1 MEETA
6 PLRAHPTLLLAALIG
21 AAALASGAALGATG
35 TPLGKAATGEECRA
49 SPRGGLPPLPDAPPP
64 LDVYCGDVTEP
75 AGAVWIDTLPAGT
88 QRDKAGIES
97 TAKRTIEGQSI
108 ERRMSCAA
116 GEPLGGDGGALVY
129 SCTLKAGNWP
139 QVVLRVAVGGRLYQ
153 AEGLP
158 SMLGVLAKA
167 IDTAAGRSAF
177 PEAAAADLQRRQA
190 ALGSSAIGSGEL
202 LRFNEY
208 MRLGRLYNSTRNYP
222 ASEDA
227 FRKALEVQNRVF
239 GPASPGAGEVLME
252 LALAVSHQ
260 GRFDEAGALFR
271 RAEPIVQKRDEAVQG
286 RFFAYLAIDAELQ
299 GKYQEALG
307 YARQST
313 ALRRKQIDSAADT
326 ISDISAGDPH
336 VAAKGELVH
345 SLLIEGDLSLK
356 LGDIAGAEA
365 AVTEALEFLAQVH
378 GLPIWWQP
386 QALILLGQIEAAQNR
401 LTFAERNLKR
411 GVALEEKVFGKTAPT
426 AQAYMTLARF
436 YTGIQDYPAAIAA
449 FRTGMEILGTDDT
462 ARSLVSADDVGAFL
476 VAAAAVAAKDPSQ
489 RPKLEAEMFR
499 ASQLMSAG
507 VADQAIENAAARI
520 AAGDPAIAALVR
532 EEQEA
537 ERARDAAR
545 LRLAAEEAK
554 PVEERGRLIEEQIKK
569 DIDAAN
575 AKVAALQQKLQQS
588 YPAYASFASPQPTD
602 LATLQKSLA
611 PDEAFVGFLV
621 GREGAYLLLARAD
634 RLKAFKLDTT
644 DAKLTQ
650 TVTDLRKAFIPRL
663 GTVGPFDLRLAND
676 LYRRLLG
683 PAEADLAGVKH
694 LVAAP
699 AGALAS
705 LPLGLLVATPTAQGN
720 YSGAEWLLRR
730 MAISEVPSARA
741 FVTLRAERAVA
752 KPAPR
757 PFLGLGNP
765 SFTGANAP
773 GQASAL
779 DRLAQSC
786 REGGAISPTLIR
798 ALAPLPET
806 AEEVRRVGQRLNA
819 DPNSILLGAAASEAN
834 LRRQALG
841 DYNVIYFA
849 THGLLPGELRCQSEP
864 GLALSPPS
872 GAASSP
878 NDDGLLEASEIAG
891 LKLNAELVV
900 LSACNTGA
908 GGGRLGGESLSG
920 LADAFFHAGARTL
933 VVSHWQVPSNAT
945 AALMTG
951 FFDRLGPRLENGIA
965 ESLRGSQLAL
975 AGQAATAHPFY
986 WAAFTV
992 LGDGGARLS
1001 GRQSATGTLE

>member
-1 MEETA
+1 MEQTA
-6 PLRAHPTLLLAALIG
+6 VRASRILILAALLG
-21 AAALASGAALGATG
+21 AAPTALDGALAATG
-35 TPLGKAATGEECRA
+35 TSLGKTAAGEECRA
-49 SPRGGLPPLPDAPPP
+49 VPRPGLPPLPDSPPP
-64 LDVYCGDVTEP
+64 LDVFCGEAKEA
-75 AGAVWIDTLPAGT
+75 AGAVWIDAIPGGT
-88 QRDKAGIES
+88 PRDKAALEEV
-97 TAKRTIEGQSI
+97 AKRTIEGQSI
-108 ERRMSCAA
+108 QRRMACAV
-116 GEPLGGDGGALVY
+116 GEPLGGDGGALLY
-129 SCTLKAGNWP
+129 SCTLKDGNWP
-139 QVVLRVAVGGRLYQ
+139 QVVLRVGVGGRLYQ

-167 IDTAAGRSAF
+167 IDAAAGRSAF
-177 PEAAAADLQRRQA
+177 AEAAAADLQRRQA
-190 ALGSSAIGSGEL
+190 ALGSGAVGSGDL
-202 LRFNEY
+202 LRYGEF

-239 GPASPGAGEVLME
+239 GAASPGAGEVLIE
-252 LALAVSHQ
+252 LGLAVSHQ

-271 RAEPIVQKRDEAVQG
+271 RAEPIVQKLGEAMQG

-299 GKYQEALG
+299 GKYREALG

-313 ALRRKQIDSAADT
+313 VLRRKQIDSAADA

-336 VAAKGELVH
+336 VAAKAELVH

-356 LGDIAGAEA
+356 LGEIAGAEA
-365 AVTEALEFLAQVH
+365 ADTEALNFLAQVR

-401 LTFAERNLKR
+401 LTFAERNLRR
-411 GVALEEKVFGKTAPT
+411 GVELEEKLFGKTAPT
-426 AQAYMTLARF
+426 AQAYLTLARF
-436 YTGIQDYPAAIAA
+436 YAGIEDYPAAIAA
-449 FRTGMEILGTDDT
+449 FRTGMEILGNDDT
-462 ARSLVSADDVGAFL
+462 ARSLVTADDVGAFL
-476 VAAAAVAAKDPSQ
+476 VAAGAVAAKDPGQ
-489 RPKLEAEMFR
+489 RQKLEAEMFR

-507 VADQAIENAAARI
+507 VADQAVENAAARI
-520 AAGDPAIAALVR
+520 AAGDPAIAGLVR

-545 LRLAAEEAK
+545 LRLAAEQAK
-554 PVEERGRLIEEQIKK
+554 PVEERGRIIEDQLQKE
-569 DIDAAN
+569 IDDAN

-588 YPAYASFASPQPTD
+588 FPSYASFASPQPAD
-602 LATLQKSLA
+602 LAKLQKVLA
-611 PDEAFVGFLV
+611 PDEAFVSFLV
-621 GREGAYLLLARAD
+621 GRESAYLLLARAD
-634 RLKAFKLDTT
+634 RLKAYKLQTT
-644 DAKLTQ
+644 DVALTQ
-650 TVTDLRKAFIPRL
+650 TVNDLRKAFVPRL
-663 GTVGPFDLRLAND
+663 GTVGPYDLRLANT
-676 LYRRLLG
+676 LYRQLLG
-683 PAEADLAGVKH
+683 PAEGDLAGVKH

-699 AGALAS
+699 SGALAS

-720 YSGAEWLLRR
+720 YSGADWLLRR

-741 FVTLRAERAVA
+741 FVVLRAERAAA
-752 KPAPR
+752 KPAPH
-757 PFLGLGNP
+757 PFLGVGNP
-765 SFTGANAP
+765 AFTGAAAAQ

-786 REGGAISPTLIR
+786 REGGAVSPTLIR

-806 AEEVRRVGQRLNA
+806 GEEVRRVGQRLNA
-819 DPNSILLGAAASEAN
+819 DPNAILLGAAASEVN

-841 DYNVIYFA
+841 DYNVLYFA

-864 GLALSPPS
+864 GLALTPPS

-878 NDDGLLEASEIAG
+878 NDDGLLEASEVAG

-945 AALMTG
+945 VALMTG
-951 FFDRLGPRLENGIA
+951 FFDRLGPRLDNGIA

-992 LGDGGARLS
+992 LGDGGGRLS
-1001 GRQSATGTLE
+1001 GRQAANGGLE